1 MIKLIATDM
10 DGTFLDGNGQIDRA
24 RFSAILDQLDARDIP
39 FVIASGNGMDR
50 LLKLCQG
57 FEDRL
62 IFVSDNG
69 ARVVEKGETRVR
81 HMLDRDLVAAILDY
95 FRGSW
100 GEVCL
105 MLANDQTIFMQEG
118 ANQPFAGSDL
128 PIAPEQMQ
136 AFLDKV
142 TFLADLS
149 QLPAE
154 QPIYKAGIWVEEG
167 KVEVLTSAFNRAFEG
182 RLTAVTSGYGS
193 IDILPVG
200 IHKAWG
206 IEQVIQPL
214 GITMAQVMAFG
225 DSDND
230 LEMLA
235 QAGYSYAME
244 NATNRVK
251 AVAKYRAPSH
261 LDSGVLQVIEEF
273 LQTH

>member
-167 KVEVLTSAFNRAFEG
+167 KVEVLTSAFNRALEG

-244 NATNRVK
+244 NATDRVK

>member
-10 DGTFLDGNGQIDRA
+10 DGTFLDGQGSFDKEH
-24 RFSAILDQLDARDIP
+24 FSIILNQLDQKNIP

-244 NATNRVK
+244 NATDRVK

>member
-81 HMLDRDLVAAILDY
+81 HILDLDLVAAILDY

-154 QPIYKAGIWVEEG
+154 QPIYKAGIWVEED

-244 NATNRVK
+244 NATDRVK

>member
-142 TFLADLS
+142 TFLVDLS

-244 NATNRVK
+244 NATDRVK

>member
-81 HMLDRDLVAAILDY
+81 HILDRDLVAAILDY

-136 AFLDKV
+136 AFLDKM

-154 QPIYKAGIWVEEG
+154 QPIYKAGIWVEED

-182 RLTAVTSGYGS
+182 RLTAVTSSYGS

-244 NATNRVK
+244 NATDRVK

>member
-244 NATNRVK
+244 NATDRVK

>member
-10 DGTFLDGNGQIDRA
+10 DGTLLDGNGQIDRA
-24 RFSAILDQLDARDIP
+24 RFSAILDQLDAHDIP
-39 FVIASGNGMDR
+39 FVIASGNGMER

-167 KVEVLTSAFNRAFEG
+167 KDEVLTSAFNRAFEG
-182 RLTAVTSGYGS
+182 RLMAVTSGYGS

-244 NATNRVK
+244 NATDRVK

>member
-10 DGTFLDGNGQIDRA
+10 DGTLLDGNGQIDRA
-24 RFSAILDQLDARDIP
+24 RFSAILDQLDAHDIP
-39 FVIASGNGMDR
+39 FVIASGNGMER

-128 PIAPEQMQ
+128 PIAPGQMQ

-167 KVEVLTSAFNRAFEG
+167 KVEVLTSTFNRAFEG

-244 NATNRVK
+244 NATDRVK

>member
-39 FVIASGNGMDR
+39 FVIASGNGMNR

-167 KVEVLTSAFNRAFEG
+167 KVEVLTSAFNRALEG

-244 NATNRVK
+244 NATDRVK

>member
-167 KVEVLTSAFNRAFEG
+167 KVEVLASTFNRAFEG

-244 NATNRVK
+244 NATDRVK

>member
-1 MIKLIATDM
+1 M
-10 DGTFLDGNGQIDRA
+10 DGTLLDGNGQIDRA
-24 RFSAILDQLDARDIP
+24 RFSAILDQLDAHDIP
-39 FVIASGNGMDR
+39 FVIASGNGMER

-69 ARVVEKGETRVR
+69 SRVVEKGETRVR

-167 KVEVLTSAFNRAFEG
+167 KVEVLTSTFNRAFEG

-244 NATNRVK
+244 NATDRVK

>member
-10 DGTFLDGNGQIDRA
+10 DGTLLDGNGQIDRA

-39 FVIASGNGMDR
+39 FVIASGNGMAR

-244 NATNRVK
+244 NATDRVK

>member
-167 KVEVLTSAFNRAFEG
+167 KVEVLTSTFNRAFEG

-193 IDILPVG
+193 INILPVG

-244 NATNRVK
+244 NATDRVK

>member
-81 HMLDRDLVAAILDY
+81 HILDRDLVAAILDY

-136 AFLDKV
+136 AFLDKM

-154 QPIYKAGIWVEEG
+154 QPIYKAGIWVEED

-244 NATNRVK
+244 NATDRVK

>member
-39 FVIASGNGMDR
+39 FVIASGNGMAR

-244 NATNRVK
+244 NATDRVK

>member
-167 KVEVLTSAFNRAFEG
+167 KVEVLTSTFNRAFEG

-244 NATNRVK
+244 NATDRVK

>member
-136 AFLDKV
+136 SFLDKV

-167 KVEVLTSAFNRAFEG
+167 KVEVLTSTFNRAFEG

-244 NATNRVK
+244 NATDRVK

>member
-235 QAGYSYAME
+235 QTGYSYAME
-244 NATNRVK
+244 NATDRVK